1 MITLKLACNKLK
13 HGFPS
18 LEVDCNTRIETIN
31 PLEDQF
37 KPKKNYSQPIGQ
49 LNMDFMKTKPSAKKG
64 FQEGNTH
71 TNPRPAKMLVLQNL
85 V

>member
-1 MITLKLACNKLK
+1 LPFNPCKKRKEKLITLKLACNKLK

-49 LNMDFMKTKPSAKKG
+49 LNMEIP
-64 FQEGNTH
+64 
-71 TNPRPAKMLVLQNL
+71 LQIL
-85 V
+85 IKISIA